1 MKRMQH
7 KPMHKPIIETIIN
20 SVALALTAFG
30 VVRITS
36 GHYDGYVSV
45 LFGVALEYLKYVGRQ
60 RELW

>member
-30 VVRITS
+30 VVRVTS
-36 GHYDGYVSV
+36 GEWDGY
-45 LFGVALEYLKYVGRQ
+45 LAIGFGVALEYLKYVGRQ